1 MASSSNCQPPIGS
14 FSESNDGNVFFARGD
29 QSVKRWDGLI
39 SDFVNAGVPA
49 PSAGLSMS
57 EESVYTDDL
66 QTGGVKQIFANIAGT
81 YFAYLRFLDSRGR
94 VSNLSPVAG
103 RLSMSGI
110 QAGYVDGIS
119 YIYGSRARSY
129 GLILTGRGEPNWRYI
144 VITSSSHSLETG
156 EHVHFSG
163 FASPGGGAFLGNT
176 KYRVYVLNANQF
188 VVFNTLH
195 PFDDV
200 NSSPVS
206 QGFHQV
212 GAGVGLWAQPG
223 NGIKYSDVEIPTDSR
238 VVRRQI
244 LRNKDGNVNTFY
256 VDIDDTELTETEFTT
271 LKSDPEL
278 GEEVPLR
285 AVDGTDL
292 NIARHSEPPSFKRVI
307 VDHFS
312 RTFAAVNLNY
322 KVGSANVEKDSTDVI
337 GNGTCWTAEMEGRLF
352 FAGGAKSYTVSS
364 VDAGNQQLVLS
375 EEYEGSTDRTSVYSI
390 SPEEDEKLS
399 IHFSE
404 TLLPESWNRYKVIRL
419 TSDPS
424 SGAMTGLMPMGPRL
438 FILFENRISSLNYM
452 SDPSLDGQVS
462 FATSRG
468 CLNQRCYIKDGN
480 SAYLMDQS
488 GVYAFD
494 GSQTVSISDQIQS
507 VFDGTD
513 KYSVDWS
520 RSEYFHATHQPRE
533 KVIRWFVCLGGS
545 GYPKHALAFNYL
557 VNRWWIEEYVEPISS
572 SVVGSVSNKRTA
584 ILCGSAG
591 RVFIPTHSP
600 VDGMATGAS
609 PVRGSVSSST
619 SVTITDSSKT
629 FTDGM
634 VGAPVCISEGT
645 GSGQQR
651 VVVSVGEHHLEVN
664 RPFSILPDSTSVYQ
678 VGGFKWEYSTPMMR
692 LASQPNE
699 KAIRSFA
706 MKFEPNSE
714 ESTLIVRKYVDFQ
727 EAPDSMHYSRSFDEG
742 DGVKTE
748 SSSPDILFDMTR
760 STGVLQQNFDGT
772 DTPRSER
779 NRSLTVRLEGVPNA
793 EAHRI
798 YSLTIEGVSER

>member
-1 MASSSNCQPPIGS
+1 MASLSNCQPPIGS
-14 FSESNDGNVFFARGD
+14 FSESGDGNVFFARGD
-29 QSVKRWDGLI
+29 QPVKRWDGLI
-39 SDFVNAGVPA
+39 SGFVNAGVPA
-49 PSAGLSMS
+49 PITALSLS
-57 EESVYTDDL
+57 EEAVIED
-66 QTGGVKQIFANIAGT
+66 GVPVLANISGT
-81 YFAYLRFLDSRGR
+81 YFAYLRYLDSRGK
-94 VSNLSPVAG
+94 VSNLSPVSG
-103 RLSMSGI
+103 RLSI
-110 QAGYVDGIS
+110 QGGKFGHIHAITRLAGSVLVRD
-119 YIYGSRARSY
+119 Y
-129 GLILTGRGEPNWRYI
+129 GLVLTANRGREATKGNYV
-144 VITSSSHSLETG
+144 VITSYGHGLETG
-156 EHVHFSG
+156 AQIAISG
-163 FASPGGGAFLGNT
+163 LSIPGGGAILGNRQ
-176 KYRVYVLNANQF
+176 YRVYVIHANSF
-188 VVFNTLH
+188 ILFNRLH
-195 PFDDV
+195 PFDNN
-200 NSSPVS
+200 NSAPSW
-206 QGFHQV
+206 FYLY
-212 GAGVGLWAQPG
+212 AGQATWSTKG
-223 NGIKYSDVEIPTDSR
+223 NGIKYSNVEVPTDSR

-256 VDIDDTELTETEFTT
+256 VDIDDTDLTETEFTT
-271 LKSDPEL
+271 VKSDTEL

-292 NIARHSEPPSFKRVI
+292 NIARHSEPPDFKRVI
-307 VDHFS
+307 VNHYS
-312 RTFAAVNLNY
+312 RMFAAVNLDY
-322 KVGSANVEKDSTDVI
+322 KVGSAHVQEDSTDVI

-352 FAGGAKSYTVSS
+352 FSEGPKIYTISS
-364 VDAGNQQLVLS
+364 VDVDNQQLVLS
-375 EEYEGSTDRTSVYSI
+375 EAYEGTTDTTSEYSI
-390 SPEEDEKLS
+390 SPEGDEKMSL
-399 IHFSE
+399 HFSE

-419 TSDPS
+419 TFDPL
-424 SGAMTGLMPMGPRL
+424 SGAMTGLMPMGTRL

-462 FATSRG
+462 FAASRG

-480 SAYLMDQS
+480 SAYLMDES
-488 GVYAFD
+488 GAYAFD

-520 RSEYFHATHQPRE
+520 RSEYFHASHQPRE
-533 KVIRWFVCLGGS
+533 NVIRWFVCLGGS
-545 GYPKHALAFNYL
+545 DFPKHALAFNYL
-557 VNRWWIEEYVEPISS
+557 VNRWWIEEYAEPISS
-572 SVVGSVSNKRTA
+572 SVIGKVSRKRTA
-584 ILCGSAG
+584 IFCGSAG
-591 RVFIPTHSP
+591 RVFIPTDSP
-600 VDGMATGAS
+600 VDGMSKGAVS
-609 PVRGSVSSST
+609 TRGSVSSAT
-619 SVTITDSSKT
+619 PVTITDSSQT
-629 FTDGM
+629 FTDRM

-664 RPFSILPDSTSVYQ
+664 RPFSILPDSTSIYQ

-699 KAIRSFA
+699 KAVRSFA

-760 STGVLQQNFDGT
+760 STGILQQNFDGT